1 VLDNIPYKA
10 EILDWLIVLETM
22 VRERFFV
29 LDSLKQIAL
38 LIVVFLVGQLIK
50 GKLISAIEA
59 IHPPKVLAK
68 YPGFI
73 HGFEHRLN
81 RRWHR

>member
-38 LIVVFLVGQLIK
+38 LIVVFLVGQLIPQK
-50 GKLISAIEA
+50 
-59 IHPPKVLAK
+59 
-68 YPGFI
+68 F
-73 HGFEHRLN
+73 
-81 RRWHR
+81 